1 MSSNENAGCWL
12 GLFVILAYA
21 GLVVTIISGWIM
33 NIVKL
38 TNCSFDTINAE
49 TALRLVGIFVAPL
62 GVVLGFIP
70 HW

>member
-1 MSSNENAGCWL
+1 MSNNENAGCVV
-12 GLFVILAYA
+12 GIFVIVAYV
-21 GLVVTIISGWIM
+21 GLIVTILSGWIM

-38 TNCSFDTINAE
+38 TACDFDPINAE

>member
-1 MSSNENAGCWL
+1 MSNDGKAGCVVGIVVVL
-12 GLFVILAYA
+12 GYI
-21 GLVVTIISGWIM
+21 GLVVTIISGWIL

-38 TNCSFDTINAE
+38 TDCNFDPINAE
-49 TALRLVGIFVAPL
+49 TVLRLVGIFVAPL